1 MRVLLLHNP
10 GAGDREI
17 DADALTSLVADAGH
31 AVTYRSLKD
40 EEWRRALR
48 VQHDLVAVAGGD
60 GAVRKAVLAMR
71 EVSDKAPLSILSV
84 GTANNV
90 ARTLGML
97 DDARSIVARWERPE
111 SARPFDAGLVEHGD
125 GPRAFIESF
134 GGGTFAELVASG
146 DEVEEGQTLLGNEI
160 DRALLKLRDLLDEAR
175 PAHWEVE
182 LDGTDASGEYVG
194 VEMMNIRSIGPNV
207 ALAPHADPGDG
218 WLDVALIGRE
228 ACVELR
234 AHVEQRLHGGSGDPP
249 SVALRRARRVVLEP
263 PGNVRLHVDSEPV
276 DPGGAPRLSCRVI
289 AGAAHVVGS

>member
-17 DADALTSLVADAGH
+17 DADGLTSLVADAGH
-31 AVTYRSLKD
+31 AVTYRSLDD
-40 EEWRRALR
+40 ETWRRALR

-60 GAVRKAVLAMR
+60 GAVRKAVLAMLD
-71 EVSDKAPLSILSV
+71 VGDTAPFSILSV

-97 DDARSIVARWERPE
+97 DDARGIVASWEGAAA
-111 SARPFDAGLVEHGD
+111 ARPFDAGVVEHGD

-146 DEVEEGQTLLGNEI
+146 HEVEEGQTLLGNEI
-160 DRALLKLRDLLDEAR
+160 DRALLKLRDLLDDAS

-194 VEMMNIRSIGPNV
+194 VEAMNIRSIGPNV
-207 ALAPHADPGDG
+207 ALAPDADPGDG

-234 AHVEQRLHGGSGDPP
+234 THVEQRLHGGSGDPP
-249 SVALRRARRVVLEP
+249 AVPVRRARRVVLKP
-263 PGNVRLHVDSEPV
+263 PGDVRLHVDSAPV
-276 DPGGAPRLSCRVI
+276 DRGGAPRLACRVI
-289 AGAAHVVGS
+289 AGAAHAVGG